1 MSSIPERFRRGLLVL
16 ALSLIGAEPTRAQQG
31 EPFVVIVHAGSSVD
45 ALTLDELSKIFLKRE
60 VRWEDGRPIVP
71 VDLSQ
76 SATLRERFD
85 EAVHGRPS
93 RAIAAHWQQQVF
105 SGRDVPPAQKS
116 TDAEV
121 AAFVASTPGA
131 VGYVSEGTALPA
143 GVRVVRL
150 GS

>member
-1 MSSIPERFRRGLLVL
+1 MYPILEGLRRGLLVL
-16 ALSLIGAEPTRAQQG
+16 ALSLVAAAPARAQQA
-31 EPFVVIVHAGSSVD
+31 ETFVVVVHVSNPVD
-45 ALTLDELSKIFLKRE
+45 GLSRDELSKIFLKRQ

-76 SATLRERFD
+76 SLALRERFD

-116 TDAEV
+116 TDAEIV
-121 AAFVASTPGA
+121 AFVASNPGA
-131 VGYVSEGTALPA
+131 VGYVSAGATLPA